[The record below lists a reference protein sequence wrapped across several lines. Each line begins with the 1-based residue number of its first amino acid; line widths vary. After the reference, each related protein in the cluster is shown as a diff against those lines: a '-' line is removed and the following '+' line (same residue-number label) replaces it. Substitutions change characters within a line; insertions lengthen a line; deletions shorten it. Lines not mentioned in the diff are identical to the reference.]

1 MFVSQIDDI
10 YLEPKGVALIRDRAG
25 WLLATITNKEETR
38 KTFRQLS
45 TTGDLSHDA
54 DLLPYR
60 KQPAKVIE
68 QPDAAGSQILNIYM
82 RWEV

>member
-25 WLLATITNKEETR
+25 WLLATITNHGENR

-45 TTGDLSHDA
+45 STGDLSQDQ
-54 DLLPYR
+54 DLFPYR
-60 KQPAKVIE
+60 KQPAKVVE
-68 QPDAAGSQILNIYM
+68 QPDCQGFQVLNIYM
-82 RWEV
+82 RWEL